1 MKKHI
6 NKYWTKVSVILSLL
20 FMITA
25 CENSFESG
33 GFEVNSPSNVTSF
46 KINGVAGVLD
56 QKTGNINVTMPY
68 GSDITAVKPE
78 MILEDGATSNLDV
91 TSPINFTNPVKFRVV
106 NGNLFKDYTV
116 TTVVLSPI
124 KSFTINGV
132 PATVNDINKTIS
144 MTLPEGTN
152 LTALKP
158 VIELTEGVS
167 ISPASGAT
175 IDFTNAVTF
184 VITSKGK
191 SVKYTANVGVPVT
204 GLVVAFLGTAAT
216 RAEITNMDELTAVNW
231 FFSTFS
237 GAKYISFTSV
247 ENGADL
253 NDVDVIWWHFDSAA
267 NLPAIAYK
275 PAVTTALKN
284 FRSNGGNLLLTSFAS
299 QYVDA
304 LGIVPSGKGPNNVF
318 GDFPPNGFVDG
329 NSWGM
334 SFKGHE
340 NHPVFEGLTTYEA
353 GKANLLQGGTFRLNH
368 TAWWFVPEWGGYGNG
383 EGWRNQTGGTNLASE
398 AWDDNLDGRVTIAEF
413 PNSAT
418 NKNVVVISMG
428 AYDWYNETNSS
439 GVPSQANG
447 FINNIKLLTQN
458 SINYLAKK

>member
-1 MKKHI
+1 MKKFI
-6 NKYWTKVSVILSLL
+6 YKNWTKLSLIL
-20 FMITA
+20 AMFFMITA
-25 CENSFESG
+25 CENNFETG
-33 GFEVNSPSNVTSF
+33 GFDVDSPSNVASF
-46 KINGVAGVLD
+46 KINGVAGEID
-56 QKTGNINVTMPY
+56 QKTGKINITLPY

-78 MILEDGATSNLDV
+78 IILEEGATSNLDITV
-91 TSPINFTNPVKFRVV
+91 PANFTNPVKFRVV
-106 NGNLFKDYTV
+106 NGNLFKDYEV
-116 TTVVLSPI
+116 KVVVLSPI
-124 KSFTINGV
+124 KSFKINGV
-132 PATVNDINKTIS
+132 AAIVNDVSKTIT
-144 MTLPEGTN
+144 MTLPESTD
-152 LTALKP
+152 LTVLKP
-158 VIELTEGVS
+158 IIELTEGVS

-184 VITSKGK
+184 TITSNGK
-191 SVKYTANVGVPVT
+191 SVNYTANVGLPVT

-216 RAEITNMDELTAVNW
+216 RAEITNMDEITAADW
-231 FFSTFS
+231 FFSTFN
-237 GAKYISFTSV
+237 GAKYISFGSI

-253 NDVDVIWWHFDSAA
+253 SDVDVIWWHFDSAA

-275 PAVTTALKN
+275 PAVTIALKN
-284 FRSNGGNLLLTSFAS
+284 FRTNGGNLLLTSFAS

-318 GDFPPNGFVDG
+318 GDFLPNGFVDA

-334 SFKGHE
+334 SFVGHE
-340 NHPVFEGLTTYEA
+340 NHPIFEGLITFET

-398 AWDDNLDGRVTIAEF
+398 AWDNNLDGRVTIAEF
-413 PNSAT
+413 PNTSA

-439 GVPSQANG
+439 GVPSQANE
-447 FINNIKLLTQN
+447 FITNIKLLTQN
-458 SINYLAKK
+458 SINYLAKD

>member
-6 NKYWTKVSVILSLL
+6 NKYWVKVSAVLAMI

-25 CENSFESG
+25 CENSFENSG
-33 GFEVNSPSNVTSF
+33 FDINSPSNVTSF
-46 KINGVAGVLD
+46 KINGVAGEID
-56 QKTGNINVTMPY
+56 QKTGKINLTMLY

-78 MILEDGATSNLDV
+78 IILEGGATSNLDL
-91 TSPINFTNPVKFRVV
+91 TKPINFTSPIKFRVV
-106 NGNLFKDYTV
+106 NGNLYKDYTV

-124 KSFTINGV
+124 KSFTVNGV
-132 PATVNDINKTIS
+132 AATVNDISKTIT

-158 VIELTEGVS
+158 VIETTEGVS
-167 ISPASGAT
+167 ISPASGT
-175 IDFTNAVTF
+175 TVDFSNAVTF
-184 VITSKGK
+184 VVTANGK
-191 SVKYTANVGVPVT
+191 SVNYTANVGVPVT
-204 GLVVAFLGTAAT
+204 GLIVAFLGTAAT
-216 RAEITNMDELTAVNW
+216 RAEITNIDEITAADW
-231 FFSTFS
+231 FFATFN
-237 GAKYISFTSV
+237 GAKYISFNSIQ
-247 ENGADL
+247 NGAEL
-253 NDVDVIWWHFDSAA
+253 SDVDVIWWHFDSAV
-267 NLPAIAYK
+267 NLPSIAYN

-334 SFKGHE
+334 SFVGHE
-340 NHPVFEGLTTYEA
+340 NHPIFEGLITYET
-353 GKANLLQGGTFRLNH
+353 GKANLLQSGTFRLNH
-368 TAWWFVPEWGGYGNG
+368 TAWWFLPEWGGYGNG

-398 AWDDNLDGRVTIAEF
+398 AWDNNLDGRVTIAEF
-413 PNSAT
+413 PNT
-418 NKNVVVISMG
+418 GTDKNVIVISMG

-439 GVPSQANG
+439 GVPSQANE
-447 FINNIKLLTQN
+447 FIGNIKLLTQN
-458 SINYLAKK
+458 SINYLAKN

>member
-1 MKKHI
+1 MRKFIYK
-6 NKYWTKVSVILSLL
+6 NWTKVSFFLAVV
-20 FMITA
+20 FTITA

-33 GFEVNSPSNVTSF
+33 GFDVNSPSNVTSF
-46 KINGVAGVLD
+46 KINGVAGKID
-56 QKTGNINVTMPY
+56 QKTGNINLTMPY

-78 MILEDGATSNLDV
+78 IVLQAGATSNLDV
-91 TSPINFTNPVKFRVV
+91 TAPVNFTNPVKFRVV

-124 KSFTINGV
+124 KSFTINGTA
-132 PATVNDINKTIS
+132 ATVNDVSKTIT

-158 VIELTEGVS
+158 IIELTEGVS
-167 ISPASGAT
+167 ISPASGQT
-175 IDFTNAVTF
+175 IDFTNPVTF
-184 VITSKGK
+184 VITSNGK
-191 SVKYTANVGVPVT
+191 SVNYTANVGVPVT

-216 RAEITNMDELTAVNW
+216 RAEITNMDEIAAADW

-237 GAKYISFTSV
+237 GAKYISFNSV
-247 ENGADL
+247 ESGADL
-253 NDVDVIWWHFDSAA
+253 SDVDVIWWHFDSAA
-267 NLPAIAYK
+267 NLPAIVYK

-318 GDFPPNGFVDG
+318 GDFPPNGFVDA

-334 SFKGHE
+334 SFVGHE
-340 NHPVFEGLTTYEA
+340 GHPIFEGLATYET

-368 TAWWFVPEWGGYGNG
+368 TAWWFLPEWGGYGNG
-383 EGWRNQTGGTNLASE
+383 EGWRSQTGGTNLASE
-398 AWDDNLDGRVTIAEF
+398 AWDNNLDGRVTIAEF
-413 PNSAT
+413 PNTAT

-428 AYDWYNETNSS
+428 AYDWYNEANSS
-439 GVPSQANG
+439 GVPSQANE
-447 FINNIKLLTQN
+447 FINNIKILTQN

>member
-1 MKKHI
+1 MRKFLYK
-6 NKYWTKVSVILSLL
+6 NWTKVSLILAMF
-20 FMITA
+20 FMVTA
-25 CENSFESG
+25 CENNFESG
-33 GFEVNSPSNVTSF
+33 GFDVNSPANVISF
-46 KINGVAGVLD
+46 KLNGVAGKID
-56 QKTGNINVTMPY
+56 QKTGNINVTVPY
-68 GSDITAVKPE
+68 GSDITAVKTE
-78 MILEDGATSNLDV
+78 MVLEAGATSNLDV
-91 TSPINFTNPVKFRVV
+91 TAPVNFTNPVKFRVV

-116 TTVVLSPI
+116 TAVVLSPI
-124 KSFTINGV
+124 KSFTINGTA
-132 PATVNDINKTIS
+132 ATVNDISKTIT

-158 VIELTEGVS
+158 IIELTEGVS
-167 ISPASGAT
+167 ISPASGQT
-175 IDFTNAVTF
+175 IDFTNPVTF
-184 VITSKGK
+184 VITSNGK
-191 SVKYTANVGVPVT
+191 SVNYTANVGVPVA

-216 RAEITNMDELTAVNW
+216 RAEITNMDEITAADW
-231 FFSTFS
+231 FFATFS
-237 GAKYISFTSV
+237 GAKYISFGSV
-247 ENGADL
+247 ESGADL
-253 NDVDVIWWHFDSAA
+253 SDVDVIWWHFDSAA

-318 GDFPPNGFVDG
+318 GDFPPNGFVDA

-334 SFKGHE
+334 SFVGHE
-340 NHPVFEGLTTYEA
+340 NHPIFDGVTTYEN

-368 TAWWFVPEWGGYGNG
+368 TAWWFVPEWGGYVNG

-398 AWDDNLDGRVTIAEF
+398 AWDNNLDGRVTIAEF
-413 PNSAT
+413 PNTAT

-439 GVPSQANG
+439 GVPSQANE
-447 FINNIKLLTQN
+447 FINNIRILTQN
-458 SINYLAKK
+458 SINYLAKN

>member
-1 MKKHI
+1 MKKFI
-6 NKYWTKVSVILSLL
+6 YRNWTKVSLILAMV

-33 GFEVNSPSNVTSF
+33 GFDVNSASNVTSF
-46 KINGVAGVLD
+46 KINGVAGKID

-78 MILEDGATSNLDV
+78 MVLEAGATSNLDV
-91 TSPINFTNPVKFRVV
+91 TMPVNFTNPVKFRVV

-124 KSFTINGV
+124 KSFTINGIA
-132 PATVNDINKTIS
+132 ATVNDVSKTIT

-158 VIELTEGVS
+158 IIELTEGVS
-167 ISPASGAT
+167 VSPASGQT
-175 IDFTNAVTF
+175 IDFTNPVTF
-184 VITSKGK
+184 IITSNGK
-191 SVKYTANVGVPVT
+191 SVNYTANVGVPVT
-204 GLVVAFLGTAAT
+204 GLAVAFLGTAAT
-216 RAEITNMDELTAVNW
+216 RAEITNMDEITAADW

-237 GAKYISFTSV
+237 GAKYISFNSV
-247 ENGADL
+247 ESGADL
-253 NDVDVIWWHFDSAA
+253 SDVDVIWWHFDSAA

-318 GDFPPNGFVDG
+318 GDFPPNGFVDA

-334 SFKGHE
+334 SFVGHE
-340 NHPVFEGLTTYEA
+340 SHPIFEGLTTYEN

-368 TAWWFVPEWGGYGNG
+368 TAWWFLPEWGGYGNG

-398 AWDDNLDGRVTIAEF
+398 AWDNNLDGRVTIAEF
-413 PNSAT
+413 PNTET

-428 AYDWYNETNSS
+428 AYDWYNEANSS
-439 GVPSQANG
+439 GVPSQANE
-447 FINNIKLLTQN
+447 FINNIKILTQN

>member
-1 MKKHI
+1 MRKFIYK
-6 NKYWTKVSVILSLL
+6 NWARVSLILAV
-20 FMITA
+20 FFTITA
-25 CENSFESG
+25 CENSFENG
-33 GFEVNSPSNVTSF
+33 GFDVNSPSNVTSF
-46 KINGVAGVLD
+46 KINGVEGKID
-56 QKTGNINVTMPY
+56 QKTGNITITMPY

-78 MILEDGATSNLDV
+78 MVLETGATSNLNV
-91 TSPINFTNPVKFRVV
+91 TVPVNFTNPVKFRVV

-132 PATVNDINKTIS
+132 AATVNDVNKTIV

-158 VIELTEGVS
+158 VIEVTEGVS
-167 ISPASGAT
+167 VSPASGAT
-175 IDFTNAVTF
+175 VDFTNAVTF
-184 VITSKGK
+184 VITSNGK
-191 SVKYTANVGVPVT
+191 SVNYSANVGVPVT

-216 RAEITNMDELTAVNW
+216 RAEITNLDEITAANW

-237 GAKYISFTSV
+237 GAKYISFTSI

-253 NDVDVIWWHFDSAA
+253 SDVDVIWWHFDAAA

-275 PAVTTALKN
+275 PAVTAALKN
-284 FRSNGGNLLLTSFAS
+284 FRANGGNLLLTSFAS

-340 NHPVFEGLTTYEA
+340 NHPIFEGLTTYES
-353 GKANLLQGGTFRLNH
+353 GKANLLQSGTFRLNH
-368 TAWWFVPEWGGYGNG
+368 TAWWFVPEWGGYVNG

-398 AWDDNLDGRVTIAEF
+398 AWDNNLDGRVTIAEF
-413 PNSAT
+413 PNTGT
-418 NKNVVVISMG
+418 NKNVIVISMG

-439 GVPSQANG
+439 GVPSQANE
-447 FINNIKLLTQN
+447 FIGNIRLLTQN
-458 SINYLAKK
+458 SINYLAKN

>member
-1 MKKHI
+1 MRKFLYK
-6 NKYWTKVSVILSLL
+6 NWTKVSLILAMF
-20 FMITA
+20 FMVTA
-25 CENSFESG
+25 CENNFESG
-33 GFEVNSPSNVTSF
+33 GFDVNSPSNVISF
-46 KINGVAGVLD
+46 KLNGIAGVID
-56 QKTGNINVTMPY
+56 QKTGNINVTLPY

-78 MILEDGATSNLDV
+78 MVLEAGATSNLDV
-91 TSPINFTNPVKFRVV
+91 TAPANFTNPVRFRVV

-116 TTVVLSPI
+116 TAVVLSPI
-124 KSFTINGV
+124 KSFTINGTA
-132 PATVNDINKTIS
+132 ATVNDISKTIT

-158 VIELTEGVS
+158 VIELTAGVS
-167 ISPASGAT
+167 ISPASGQT
-175 IDFTNAVTF
+175 IDFTNSVTF
-184 VITSKGK
+184 VIKSNGK
-191 SVKYTANVGVPVT
+191 SVNYTANVGVPVA

-216 RAEITNMDELTAVNW
+216 RAEITNMDEITAADW

-237 GAKYISFTSV
+237 GAKYISFGSV
-247 ENGADL
+247 ESGADL
-253 NDVDVIWWHFDSAA
+253 SDVDVIWWHFDSAA

-284 FRSNGGNLLLTSFAS
+284 FRTNGGNLLLTSFAS

-318 GDFPPNGFVDG
+318 GDFPPNGFVDA

-334 SFKGHE
+334 SFVGHE
-340 NHPVFEGLTTYEA
+340 DHPIFDGLTTYEN

-368 TAWWFVPEWGGYGNG
+368 TAWWFIPEWGGYVNG

-398 AWDDNLDGRVTIAEF
+398 AWDNNLDGRVTIAEF
-413 PNSAT
+413 PNTAT

-439 GVPSQANG
+439 GVPSQSNE

-458 SINYLAKK
+458 SINYLAKN

>member
-6 NKYWTKVSVILSLL
+6 NKYWIKVSAVLAMI

-25 CENSFESG
+25 CENSFENSG
-33 GFEVNSPSNVTSF
+33 FDINSPSNVTSF
-46 KINGVAGVLD
+46 KINGVAGEID
-56 QKTGNINVTMPY
+56 QKTGKINLTMLY

-78 MILEDGATSNLDV
+78 IILEGGATSNLDL
-91 TSPINFTNPVKFRVV
+91 TKPINFTSPVKFRVV
-106 NGNLFKDYTV
+106 NGNLYKDYTV

-124 KSFTINGV
+124 KSFTVNGV
-132 PATVNDINKTIS
+132 AATVNDISKTIT

-158 VIELTEGVS
+158 VIEATEGVS
-167 ISPASGAT
+167 ISPASGT
-175 IDFTNAVTF
+175 TVDFSNAVTF
-184 VITSKGK
+184 VVTANGK
-191 SVKYTANVGVPVT
+191 SVNYTANVGVPVT

-216 RAEITNMDELTAVNW
+216 RAEITNIDEITAADW
-231 FFSTFS
+231 FFATFN
-237 GAKYISFTSV
+237 GAKYISFNSIQ
-247 ENGADL
+247 NGADL
-253 NDVDVIWWHFDSAA
+253 SDVDVIWWHFDSAV
-267 NLPAIAYK
+267 NLPSVAYN

-334 SFKGHE
+334 SFVGHE
-340 NHPVFEGLTTYEA
+340 NHPIFEGLITYET
-353 GKANLLQGGTFRLNH
+353 GKANLLQSGTFRLNH
-368 TAWWFVPEWGGYGNG
+368 TAWWFLPEWGGYGNG

-398 AWDDNLDGRVTIAEF
+398 AWDNNLDGRVTIAEF
-413 PNSAT
+413 PNT
-418 NKNVVVISMG
+418 GTDKNVIVISMG

-439 GVPSQANG
+439 GVPSQANE
-447 FINNIKLLTQN
+447 FIGNIKLLTQN
-458 SINYLAKK
+458 SINYLAKN

>member
-1 MKKHI
+1 MRKFLYK
-6 NKYWTKVSVILSLL
+6 NWTKVSLILAMF
-20 FMITA
+20 FMVTA
-25 CENSFESG
+25 CENNFESG
-33 GFEVNSPSNVTSF
+33 GFDVNSPANVISF
-46 KINGVAGVLD
+46 KLNGVAGKID

-78 MILEDGATSNLDV
+78 MVLEAGATSNLDV
-91 TSPINFTNPVKFRVV
+91 TAPVNFTNPVKFRVV

-116 TTVVLSPI
+116 TAVVLSPI
-124 KSFTINGV
+124 KSFTINGTA
-132 PATVNDINKTIS
+132 ATVNDISKTIT

-158 VIELTEGVS
+158 IIELTEGVS
-167 ISPASGAT
+167 ISPASGQT
-175 IDFTNAVTF
+175 IDFTNPVTF
-184 VITSKGK
+184 VITSNGK
-191 SVKYTANVGVPVT
+191 SVNYTANVGVPVA

-216 RAEITNMDELTAVNW
+216 RAEITNMDEITAADW
-231 FFSTFS
+231 FFATFS
-237 GAKYISFTSV
+237 GAKYISFGSV
-247 ENGADL
+247 ESGADL
-253 NDVDVIWWHFDSAA
+253 SDVDVIWWHFDSAA

-318 GDFPPNGFVDG
+318 GDFPPNGFVDA

-334 SFKGHE
+334 SFVGHE
-340 NHPVFEGLTTYEA
+340 SHPIFDGVTTYEN

-368 TAWWFVPEWGGYGNG
+368 TAWWFVPEWGGYVNG

-398 AWDDNLDGRVTIAEF
+398 AWDNNLDGRVTIAEF
-413 PNSAT
+413 PNTAT

-439 GVPSQANG
+439 GVPSQANE
-447 FINNIKLLTQN
+447 FINNIRILTQN
-458 SINYLAKK
+458 SINYLAKN

>member
-1 MKKHI
+1 MKKYI
-6 NKYWTKVSVILSLL
+6 NKYWTKVSLILAVV
-20 FMITA
+20 FTITA
-25 CENSFESG
+25 CENSFENSG
-33 GFEVNSPSNVTSF
+33 FDVNSPSNVTSF
-46 KINGVAGVLD
+46 KINGVAGEID
-56 QKTGNINVTMPY
+56 QKTGKINVTMPY
-68 GSDITAVKPE
+68 GSDITSVKPE
-78 MILEDGATSNLDV
+78 MVLEEEATSNLDV
-91 TSPINFTNPVKFRVV
+91 TVPVNFTNAIKFRVV

-132 PATVNDINKTIS
+132 AAMVNDVNKTIS

-167 ISPASGAT
+167 ISPSSGAT

-191 SVKYTANVGVPVT
+191 SVNYTANVGVPVT

-216 RAEITNMDELTAVNW
+216 RAEITNMDEITAANW

-237 GAKYISFTSV
+237 GAKYISFSSV

-253 NDVDVIWWHFDSAA
+253 SDVDVIWWHFDSAA

-318 GDFPPNGFVDG
+318 GDFPPNGFVDA

-340 NHPVFEGLTTYEA
+340 NHPIFEGLTTYET

-368 TAWWFVPEWGGYGNG
+368 TAWWFVPEWGGYVNG

-398 AWDDNLDGRVTIAEF
+398 AWDNNLDGRVTIAEF
-413 PNSAT
+413 PNTGT
-418 NKNVVVISMG
+418 NKNVIVISMG

-439 GVPSQANG
+439 GVPSQTNE
-447 FINNIKLLTQN
+447 FIGNIKLLTQN
-458 SINYLAKK
+458 SINYLAKN

>member
-1 MKKHI
+1 MRKFIYK
-6 NKYWTKVSVILSLL
+6 NWTRVSFILAVV
-20 FMITA
+20 FTITA
-25 CENSFESG
+25 CENSFENG

-46 KINGVAGVLD
+46 KINGVAGEIN

-78 MILEDGATSNLDV
+78 IVLQAGATSNLDV
-91 TSPINFTNPVKFRVV
+91 TVPINFTNPVKFRVI

-124 KSFTINGV
+124 KSFTINGITG
-132 PATVNDINKTIS
+132 TVNDASKTIT

-158 VIELTEGVS
+158 IIELTDGVS
-167 ISPASGAT
+167 ISPASGQT
-175 IDFTNAVTF
+175 IDFTNPVTF
-184 VITSKGK
+184 VITSNGK
-191 SVKYTANVGVPVT
+191 SVNYTANVGVPVT

-216 RAEITNMDELTAVNW
+216 RAEITNMDESTAADW

-237 GAKYISFTSV
+237 GAKYISFNSV
-247 ENGADL
+247 ESGADL
-253 NDVDVIWWHFDSAA
+253 SDVDVIWWHFDSAA

-318 GDFPPNGFVDG
+318 GDFPPNGFVDA

-334 SFKGHE
+334 SFVGHE
-340 NHPVFEGLTTYEA
+340 GHPIFDGLITYEN

-368 TAWWFVPEWGGYGNG
+368 TAWWFVPEWGGYVNG

-398 AWDDNLDGRVTIAEF
+398 AWDNNLDGRVTIAEF
-413 PNSAT
+413 PNTAT

-428 AYDWYNETNSS
+428 AYDWYNEANSS
-439 GVPSQANG
+439 GVPSQANE
-447 FINNIKLLTQN
+447 FINNIKVLTQN
-458 SINYLAKK
+458 SINYLAKN

>member
-1 MKKHI
+1 MRKFLYK
-6 NKYWTKVSVILSLL
+6 NWTKVSLILAMFL
-20 FMITA
+20 MVTA
-25 CENSFESG
+25 CENNFESG
-33 GFEVNSPSNVTSF
+33 GFDVNSPANVISF
-46 KINGVAGVLD
+46 KINGVAGVID
-56 QKTGNINVTMPY
+56 QKTGKINVTMPY

-78 MILEDGATSNLDV
+78 MVLEAGATSNLDV
-91 TSPINFTNPVKFRVV
+91 TAPVNFTNPVKFRVV

-116 TTVVLSPI
+116 TAVVLSPI
-124 KSFTINGV
+124 KSFTINGTA
-132 PATVNDINKTIS
+132 ATVNDISKTIT

-158 VIELTEGVS
+158 VIELTAGVS
-167 ISPASGAT
+167 ISPASGQT

-184 VITSKGK
+184 VITSNGK
-191 SVKYTANVGVPVT
+191 SVNYTANVGVPVA

-216 RAEITNMDELTAVNW
+216 RAEITNMDEITAADW

-237 GAKYISFTSV
+237 GAKYISFGSV
-247 ENGADL
+247 ESGADL
-253 NDVDVIWWHFDSAA
+253 SDIDVIWWHFDAAA

-284 FRSNGGNLLLTSFAS
+284 FRTNGGNLLLTSFAS

-318 GDFPPNGFVDG
+318 GDFPPNGFVDA

-334 SFKGHE
+334 SFVGHE
-340 NHPVFEGLTTYEA
+340 SHPIFDGLTTYEN

-368 TAWWFVPEWGGYGNG
+368 TAWWFIPEWGGYVNG

-398 AWDDNLDGRVTIAEF
+398 AWDNNLDGRVTIAEF
-413 PNSAT
+413 PNTAT

-439 GVPSQANG
+439 GVPSQANE
-447 FINNIKLLTQN
+447 FINNIRILTQN
-458 SINYLAKK
+458 SINYLAKN